1 MWPEAGLPLSGPHQP
16 HLDLDHDKVGLADGR
31 LVLCLSSYD
40 LRDWTPPPSPRLMG
54 SGPVGPTR
62 EGCTPAQRP
71 EEGPA
76 LMSSLGPPC
85 GPTCPQGPPGHS
97 RVTHPQH
104 MRVTWEGPRALSP
117 RPWGLHWNTLG
128 SAGSLPL
135 GEWVHPLPS
144 CLPRDA
150 DPGLG
155 RGEEGGGGGQ
165 ETLQAPRIFL
175 KPSSQS
181 WASVQLPEGRHR
193 RGDPKVGV
201 RVPKG
206 SCEYSNR
213 LIPGQPRRAP
223 SGVLKAQS
231 LAPGGRPRETL
242 PRRPL
247 GIPLKWLQDTTAWP
261 AGRTPSP
268 APAPTRWKLKN
279 SEQAIVSW
287 GMGDRPARGT
297 DA

>member
-1 MWPEAGLPLSGPHQP
+1 MFGFVSELLRPKRLDSSSQPKTNGFWSCGTHRGGLHSSSAARRWPCSHVQSGASVWAHLSPGSPWAFP
-16 HLDLDHDKVGLADGR
+16 SD
-31 LVLCLSSYD
+31 SS
-40 LRDWTPPPSPRLMG
+40 T
-54 SGPVGPTR
+54 
-62 EGCTPAQRP
+62 
-71 EEGPA
+71 A
-76 LMSSLGPPC
+76 L
-85 GPTCPQGPPGHS
+85 
-97 RVTHPQH
+97 
-104 MRVTWEGPRALSP
+104 RVTWEGPRALSP
-117 RPWGLHWNTLG
+117 RPWGLHWNKLG

-135 GEWVHPLPS
+135 GEWVHLLPS

-155 RGEEGGGGGQ
+155 RGEEGEGGGQ

-213 LIPGQPRRAP
+213 LILGQPRRAP

-247 GIPLKWLQDTTAWP
+247 GIPLKWLQDATAWP

-268 APAPTRWKLKN
+268 TPAPTRWKLKN
-279 SEQAIVSW
+279 SEQATVSW